1 MTAHPTTNRRD
12 HADKAEE
19 HLMKRIV
26 GYADEIS
33 VEPGQTIRFMVS
45 CYGVPDYTA
54 SVVRLIHGD
63 VNPAGPGFRSEPVSQ
78 LAPVQCQGRE
88 QVVQCGSY
96 AWIAAPD
103 DLQLPDSVTVQA
115 FVWPTLPGAG
125 EQVILRQADGTS
137 GVELFVTDQG
147 HAAVR
152 MGETTLDSGVPL
164 LAKEWYLLTAACD
177 AETGTLTLVQ
187 HPCSAKLTSEYGAQ
201 VEGSASVAAAP
212 AGTPIVIG
220 AEVSDDG
227 PPRTVRRAFNGK
239 IDRPRIAAGALSF
252 ADSVELGAPVPSRLE
267 SGTVIA
273 AWDFSQYT
281 DTQRVTDLSPNDLH
295 GTLVNL
301 PARAMKGANWTGQTM
316 NWQDDP
322 SQYGAIHFH
331 DDDVYDAQWEVDFEF
346 TIPAGLRSGVYAARL
361 EGEESED
368 YIPFVVRP
376 AARGPRADVALVL
389 PTSSYLAYA
398 NEHMPTDAPLAQL
411 LTDQVVALQPEDLF
425 LAEHREFGGSTYDTH
440 TDGSGICYSSRL
452 RPVLNMRPKY
462 ADWLGGSGSA
472 LWQFNADLHI
482 TDWLEHSEIGYD
494 VITDEDLQRDGY
506 AAVGPYRVLL
516 TGTHPEYTST
526 RMRAT
531 YETFTAQGG
540 RLVYLGGNGF
550 YWRISYSD
558 HAPGAIEVRK
568 AEGGIRAWAA
578 EPGEYYNAF
587 DGAYS
592 GLWRRSARPPQD
604 LVGVGFS
611 AQGFDVSSYY
621 RREPGS
627 EDPRAAF
634 IFEGISDEIIGD
646 FGLIGGGAAGLEL
659 DRADRELGTPDHAL
673 VLASSEQ
680 HTDIY
685 LVVLEE
691 ILINAPGLHGQMS
704 PLVRADLVFFET
716 AGGGAVFS
724 TGSIAFCGSLSHNG
738 YDNNVSRMIGNVVR
752 RFADPEPFVMPG
764 PDASGTA

>member
-1 MTAHPTTNRRD
+1 MPQLRELLTLLPERLRD
-12 HADKAEE
+12 MENLLNENYIWKA
-19 HLMKRIV
+19 RTVGV
-26 GYADEIS
+26 GYLDLTGCMALGI
-33 VEPGQTIRFMVS
+33 T
-45 CYGVPDYTA
+45 
-54 SVVRLIHGD
+54 
-63 VNPAGPGFRSEPVSQ
+63 GPV
-78 LAPVQCQGRE
+78 
-88 QVVQCGSY
+88 
-96 AWIAAPD
+96 
-103 DLQLPDSVTVQA
+103 
-115 FVWPTLPGAG
+115 
-125 EQVILRQADGTS
+125 
-137 GVELFVTDQG
+137 
-147 HAAVR
+147 
-152 MGETTLDSGVPL
+152 
-164 LAKEWYLLTAACD
+164 
-177 AETGTLTLVQ
+177 
-187 HPCSAKLTSEYGAQ
+187 
-201 VEGSASVAAAP
+201 
-212 AGTPIVIG
+212 
-220 AEVSDDG
+220 
-227 PPRTVRRAFNGK
+227 
-239 IDRPRIAAGALSF
+239 
-252 ADSVELGAPVPSRLE
+252 
-267 SGTVIA
+267 
-273 AWDFSQYT
+273 
-281 DTQRVTDLSPNDLH
+281 
-295 GTLVNL
+295 
-301 PARAMKGANWTGQTM
+301 
-316 NWQDDP
+316 
-322 SQYGAIHFH
+322 
-331 DDDVYDAQWEVDFEF
+331 
-346 TIPAGLRSGVYAARL
+346 LRSTG
-361 EGEESED
+361 
-368 YIPFVVRP
+368 
-376 AARGPRADVALVL
+376 L
-389 PTSSYLAYA
+389 PHDLRKT
-398 NEHMPTDAPLAQL
+398 
-411 LTDQVVALQPEDLF
+411 QPYCGYE
-425 LAEHREFGGSTYDTH
+425 TYD
-440 TDGSGICYSSRL
+440 
-452 RPVLNMRPKY
+452 
-462 ADWLGGSGSA
+462 
-472 LWQFNADLHI
+472 F
-482 TDWLEHSEIGYD
+482 D

-506 AAVGPYRVLL
+506 AAVAPYRVLL